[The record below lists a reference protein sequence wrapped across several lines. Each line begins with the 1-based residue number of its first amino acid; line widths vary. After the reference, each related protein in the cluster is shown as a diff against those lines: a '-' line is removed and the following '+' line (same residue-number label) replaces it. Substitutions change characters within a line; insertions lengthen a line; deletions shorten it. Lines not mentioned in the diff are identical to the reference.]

1 MHRISSIIFAIIVC
15 VLLALPVLSTSAAPR
30 PPQSAPVLQQATQE
44 PIICTDDKLVN
55 QIVNDVNSALDDLA
69 QVAKTGA
76 GGVFKIMANL
86 ADTRQK
92 YEDMELPQDQACT
105 FMIFDTITL
114 ISNISDQ
121 ALIEM
126 ADKLGFDPAGIAKA
140 RATQKARTS
149 KWIGYVNSYI
159 AGK

>member
-1 MHRISSIIFAIIVC
+1 MRRVSSIVFAIIVC
-15 VLLALPVLSTSAAPR
+15 ALLALPVLNTAAAPR
-30 PPQSAPVLQQATQE
+30 LPQSAPVLQKATSE
-44 PIICTDDKLVN
+44 ALICNDNELVKGIIE
-55 QIVNDVNSALDDLA
+55 DVNSALDDLT

-92 YEDMELPQDQACT
+92 YEDMELPSDRACT

-114 ISNISDQ
+114 LSNISDE

-126 ADKLGFDPAGIAKA
+126 ADKLGFDPAGIVKA
-140 RATQKARTS
+140 RTTQKARVS
-149 KWIGYVNSYI
+149 KWIDYVNTYI
-159 AGK
+159 EGK